1 MGRGVEQLA
10 GKACVAQQVVDATGL
25 HAAVVT
31 EVPLAVSPH
40 KGKVMARRVA
50 DDSTERITLR
60 IDNERYWKGKAIF
73 LLPCQVERQVRP
85 ERRAEGCAAAQT
97 LAGLAGVARA
107 AGQWLVSHE
116 GYGGI
121 RQIAGCTGRQ
131 FQTIVRN
138 VPRAHV
144 VAQRARQLL
153 GQWKF
158 ERRSQAWQH
167 ACPQQEQFVTILA
180 ARNGE
185 TGKAVLAG
193 GAAEGTYKVMRPL
206 AGHGACV
213 GLCNVV
219 RLLTKWPVRGVQRLE
234 QRVAEAGGTQIWESL
249 HLQSRSV
256 KAMDPVSEPSYNME
270 QIIKQSILL
279 EEHLVEDKKYCPD
292 CVTKHFMHILGLA
305 EEAKM
310 LAGKRR
316 LPYVG
321 VAVARYGD
329 IFAAWRAKKRSKT
342 VRLECAEA
350 LRAMRKKL
358 VKAYIVK
365 R

>member
-1 MGRGVEQLA
+1 
-10 GKACVAQQVVDATGL
+10 
-25 HAAVVT
+25 
-31 EVPLAVSPH
+31 
-40 KGKVMARRVA
+40 
-50 DDSTERITLR
+50 
-60 IDNERYWKGKAIF
+60 
-73 LLPCQVERQVRP
+73 
-85 ERRAEGCAAAQT
+85 
-97 LAGLAGVARA
+97 
-107 AGQWLVSHE
+107 
-116 GYGGI
+116 
-121 RQIAGCTGRQ
+121 
-131 FQTIVRN
+131 
-138 VPRAHV
+138 
-144 VAQRARQLL
+144 
-153 GQWKF
+153 
-158 ERRSQAWQH
+158 
-167 ACPQQEQFVTILA
+167 
-180 ARNGE
+180 
-185 TGKAVLAG
+185 
-193 GAAEGTYKVMRPL
+193 
-206 AGHGACV
+206 
-213 GLCNVV
+213 
-219 RLLTKWPVRGVQRLE
+219 
-234 QRVAEAGGTQIWESL
+234 
-249 HLQSRSV
+249 
-256 KAMDPVSEPSYNME
+256 MDPVSEPSYNME